1 MKCARCASLLVL
13 AAALFIAVGCTA
25 QKSNVADVVVDP
37 DAIDV
42 AGEDNYTLGPLDF
55 PVVASNYFAP
65 FSKGVN
71 FTEWFQSPSPQTIP
85 FTKYTEE
92 TFEQAKSLGVDVVR
106 LPLNLH
112 SFTNG
117 VAAGRSAYTLDPL
130 FLRLLDQAVDWA
142 EKHEMHLILDNHSF
156 DPVANTPEDIGDIL
170 IPVWTQMADRY
181 KDRSQYVMY
190 EILNE
195 PHGISDSVWGEI
207 QGRAIAAIRS
217 KDTTHTIIVGGTGY
231 NSISA
236 LSAIPEYS
244 DDNLIYTFHFYD
256 PYLFSHQ
263 GETWGSPPNLRNLK
277 GVPFPPDAH
286 DMPATPGD
294 LKGTW
299 VEYNLK
305 NQYPQ
310 EGQPA
315 ALAATLNKA
324 SEFSNARKAPVFCG
338 EFGAHIINSLQKD
351 RVRWY
356 TAVTQFLDERGVART
371 SWDYFGGFG
380 LFERQSGDFYSDLN
394 VEVVRA
400 MGFTP
405 PDQSAAG
412 AVEKIQTGFVLYD
425 DYPRNGASIV
435 CWETGAAD
443 DPDAMFFS
451 AYASGAA
458 DGDYCLLWKNPK
470 QYHSFMFTFPG
481 SIDWAHLK
489 DNGYALRFKVKTGAD
504 VSFDVRFVDA
514 ESGGGIPWRMK
525 FTVDNET
532 APADNAWR
540 VVTIPFD
547 AMTEHGAWINATQE
561 WLGPRGEFMWERID
575 MLAFVAEADAFTGE
589 VWFDSIEVVKP

>member
-1 MKCARCASLLVL
+1 MKHAKRTTPLL
-13 AAALFIAVGCTA
+13 AAAALLFGI
-25 QKSNVADVVVDP
+25 VVV
-37 DAIDV
+37 V
-42 AGEDNYTLGPLDF
+42 AGCADQNNAIAGARPGDTVEEDNYTLGPLDF
-55 PVVASNYFAP
+55 PAVASHYPAP

-71 FTEWFQSPSPQTIP
+71 FSEWFQSPSPQTIP

-112 SFTNG
+112 SFING
-117 VAAGRSAYTLDPL
+117 AAGCTLDPL

-142 EKHEMHLILDNHSF
+142 EKNEIYLILDNHSF

-181 KDRSQYVMY
+181 KNRSEYVIY

-195 PHGISDSVWGEI
+195 PHGIGDDIWGEI
-207 QGRAIAAIRS
+207 QGRTIAAIRS
-217 KDTTHTIIVGGTGY
+217 RDTTHTIIVGGTGY
-231 NSISA
+231 NSIGA

-286 DMPATPGD
+286 ALPAVPAE

-310 EGQPA
+310 EGLPA

-338 EFGAHIINSLQKD
+338 EFGVYMINSLQKD

-356 TAVTQFLDERGVART
+356 TAVAQFLGERGVART

-380 LFERQSGDFYSDLN
+380 LFKSPSGGVAGGGFYSDLN
-394 VEVVRA
+394 VEVVKS

-405 PDQSAAG
+405 PEQRAS
-412 AVEKIQTGFVLYD
+412 EKTRTGFILYD
-425 DYPRNGASIV
+425 DYPRNGTSIV
-435 CWETGAAD
+435 CWESGGAAD
-443 DPDAMFFS
+443 SPFFS
-451 AYASGAA
+451 AYADAGGIA
-458 DGDYCLLWKNPK
+458 DGDYCLLWKNPT

-481 SIDWAHLK
+481 SIDWTYLK
-489 DNGYALRFKVKTGAD
+489 DNGYAVRFKVKTNAD
-504 VSFDVRFVDA
+504 VSFDIRFVDVESA
-514 ESGGGIPWRMK
+514 ERLPWRMK
-525 FTVDNET
+525 FTVDSET
-532 APADNAWR
+532 APADNAWHT
-540 VVTIPFD
+540 VVMPLD
-547 AMTEHGAWINATQE
+547 AMTEHGAWVNATQE
-561 WLGPRGEFMWERID
+561 WLSPRGEFSWEHID
-575 MLAFVAEADAFTGE
+575 TLAFVAEAGAFTGE
-589 VWFDSIEVVKP
+589 VWIDSIEVVKP